1 MQLGGKVIHA
11 GYRPSSPVALGVTCA
26 PVRSPRPP
34 CCMSQ
39 PEKLI
44 GLALV
49 ESNFGLSLGHQKERA
64 GVVYIPPREGTLAFS
79 DRLMNHQLLS
89 VFREKIFLRV
99 SEGSKSFPL

>member
-1 MQLGGKVIHA
+1 
-11 GYRPSSPVALGVTCA
+11 
-26 PVRSPRPP
+26 
-34 CCMSQ
+34 MSQ

-49 ESNFGLSLGHQKERA
+49 ESNFGLSLGHQKEGA

>member
-1 MQLGGKVIHA
+1 MLGTDLPVQLLWG
-11 GYRPSSPVALGVTCA
+11 SPVLLSGA
-26 PVRSPRPP
+26 PPP
-34 CCMSQ
+34 CCMRQ

-99 SEGSKSFPL
+99 LEGSKSFPL